1 MMFCSKLDALHHRVM
16 RDPAELHHA
25 HHPVG
30 SDLAQDPGEL
40 LRERALASPRETWA
54 APEVGW
60 QLVLASPLS
69 GLVPWA
75 EPPRASGGDEQRQPD

>member
-1 MMFCSKLDALHHRVM
+1 MAFAARFEAGAAQLANDLFAAVR
-16 RDPAELHHA
+16 PAE
-25 HHPVG
+25 
-30 SDLAQDPGEL
+30 DPRLPEL